1 MPETKIEN
9 LNDDSID
16 ESVETTINQ
25 ETTITHDQIN
35 GDDVASADI
44 SYVDLTT
51 DNQDGHIED
60 SPFGKLKHQN
70 IITEMEHSYL
80 DYAMSVIVARALPD
94 ARDGMKPVHRRI
106 LYSMHRTGI
115 HYTSVYKKCARIVG
129 DVLGKYHP
137 HGDSSVYMALAR
149 LAQDFSMRYPLV
161 DGQGNFGSVDG
172 DSPAA
177 MRYTEAKLAKISDE
191 ILADIDK
198 DTVPMIDNF
207 DGSLK
212 EPSVLPGKIPNLL
225 LMGSEGIAVGMA
237 TKIPPHNLTEVCQAI
252 IAMVNH
258 GHVEDA
264 NALDISTIVQP
275 TDKDSLKANQTLIDA
290 AISRPSKELAG
301 KFLSD
306 ISFEEI
312 MDHIQGPDFPGG
324 AIIFDKK
331 AINEAYLTGRGRI
344 IVRAKTEIIE
354 TKKGGWQI
362 IATEIPYQVN
372 KAKLLEKIGE
382 LVKAKKIIGIRDA
395 NDHSDRK
402 GMQITIDLK
411 KDAQPKVVLNKLFKL
426 TEFQSSFP
434 VNMVALNSDGVPQ
447 LMNIKQILREYVT
460 HRQQVIIRRA
470 QFELIKARDRAHILE
485 GLIIALNNLD
495 EIIKLIRSSYD
506 DAKERLMARFGL
518 SEIQAQAIL
527 DMRLAKLQ
535 GLEREKIEAEY
546 KQLQET
552 INHLLKLLGDPQ
564 AVLDVLIAE
573 TQELIDNYGDKRRTK
588 VVKGKVGEFSDEDL
602 IADESAVITLT
613 KTGYIKRISPDAFR
627 AQSRGGKGVVGVKMK
642 EEDVVK
648 CLLTVNTH
656 SDLLFFTNLGRVFKI
671 KAYEI
676 PESSKTAKGTAVVN
690 LINLKPD
697 EKVESILKFD
707 FETNSKNFIA
717 LITKQGLIKKTAVK
731 QYDNIRQNGIIAID
745 LNKDDELVWGQ
756 ITTGNDEIILI
767 TYKGKSI
774 RFSEKEVKASSR
786 DTKGVKGI
794 TLNGDYVVD
803 VEIIAAA
810 EKNQKRHLFTITEGG
825 MGKMTPI
832 EGYPVQKRSGSGLK
846 VAEVN
851 KKTGNLSK
859 AFLVKTC
866 HEDVIISTNEGQT
879 IKLAIK
885 DIPILSRSTQ
895 GVILIR
901 LNGNDQ
907 VATAALTLK
916 GEESS
921 DTETPTDA

>member
-1 MPETKIEN
+1 MTETKIEN
-9 LNDDSID
+9 LDDEKQNAATD
-16 ESVETTINQ
+16 AATTETTPSIAASPSPTDANFSIN
-25 ETTITHDQIN
+25 H
-35 GDDVASADI
+35 GDGS
-44 SYVDLTT
+44 
-51 DNQDGHIED
+51 DGDKIEN
-60 SPFGKLKHQN
+60 SPYGKLKHQD
-70 IITEMEHSYL
+70 IVQEMEHSYL

-115 HYTSVYKKCARIVG
+115 HYNSSYKKSARIVG

-177 MRYTEAKLAKISDE
+177 MRYTEARLAKISDE

-198 DTVPMIDNF
+198 DTVPMIDNV

-212 EPSVLPGKIPNLL
+212 EPAVLPGKIPNLL

-237 TKIPPHNLTEVCQAI
+237 TKIPPHNLTEVCSAI
-252 IAMVNH
+252 IDMVKK

-264 NALDISTIVQP
+264 NILDVSAIAQP
-275 TDKDSLKANQTLIDA
+275 TDKNSLAANQELINT
-290 AISRPSKELAG
+290 AISRSSKELAG
-301 KFLSD
+301 KFISD
-306 ISFEEI
+306 ISFEDI
-312 MDHIQGPDFPGG
+312 MDKIQGPDFPTG
-324 AIIFDKK
+324 AIMFDKK
-331 AINEAYLTGRGRI
+331 AINEAYYTGRGRI
-344 IVRAKTEIIE
+344 VVRARTEIVE
-354 TKKGGWQI
+354 TQKGGWQI
-362 IATEIPYQVN
+362 IITEIPYQVN

-411 KDAQPKVVLNKLFKL
+411 KDAQPKVILNKLFKL
-426 TEFQSSFP
+426 TELQSSFP
-434 VNMVALNSDGVPQ
+434 VNIVALNSEGVPQ
-447 LMNIKQILREYVT
+447 LMNIKQILREYIT
-460 HRQQVIIRRA
+460 HRQSVIIRRA
-470 QFELIKARDRAHILE
+470 QFDLIKARDRAHILE

-495 EIIKLIRSSYD
+495 EIIKLIRASYD
-506 DAKERLMARFGL
+506 DAKERLMERFGL

-527 DMRLAKLQ
+527 DMRLARLQ

-546 KQLQET
+546 KEIQET
-552 INHLLKLLGDPQ
+552 INHLLKLLGDSQ
-564 AVLDVLIAE
+564 AVLDVLIQE
-573 TQELIDNYGDKRRTK
+573 TEELITNYGAKDKRRTK
-588 VVKGKVGEFSDEDL
+588 LVKGKVGEFSDEDL
-602 IADESAVITLT
+602 IADEATVITLT
-613 KTGYIKRISPDAFR
+613 KTGYIKRVSPDSFR

-656 SDLLFFTNLGRVFKI
+656 DDLLLFTNFGRVFKI

-676 PESSKTAKGTAVVN
+676 PESSKIAKGSAVVN

-697 EKVESILKFD
+697 EKLESILKFD
-707 FETNSKNFIA
+707 FAANKNNYIA
-717 LITKQGLIKKTAVK
+717 HITKNGLVKKTAVK

-745 LNKDDELVWGQ
+745 LNKGDELVWGQ
-756 ITTGNDEIILI
+756 ITTGSDELLLV
-767 TYKGKSI
+767 TYHGKSI
-774 RFSEKEVKASSR
+774 RFSEKEVKPSSR

-794 TLNGDYVVD
+794 TLKDDYVVD
-803 VEIIAAA
+803 VEVITSE
-810 EKNQKRHLFTITEGG
+810 EKDKKHCLFTITENG
-825 MGKMTPI
+825 MGKMTKI

-846 VAEVN
+846 VAEVSS
-851 KKTGNLSK
+851 KTGNIVK
-859 AFLVKTC
+859 AFLVGSE
-866 HEDVIISTNEGQT
+866 HEDVIISTNDGQT
-879 IKLAIK
+879 IKLLLK
-885 DIPILSRSTQ
+885 DVPVLSRSTQ

-901 LNGNDQ
+901 LNGNDK
-907 VATAALTLK
+907 VATATLTLK
-916 GEESS
+916 TTEEN
-921 DTETPTDA
+921 A